1 MTSFQTQVN
10 TTQAPAV
17 EGDFASANPRNTILA
32 GEGALIAGTGV
43 IAGVSVPGAVV
54 GRFCWLTY
62 QSVDNDNA
70 PGTLNT
76 FGNGL
81 PAGLVSRRQVSLITQ
96 YLAESAFYV
105 NSGFQ
110 VTGFSDVD
118 LWVKNNGTTAALVGQ
133 KAYANFADGS
143 SSFGAAGLTAGN
155 VPGSASGSASSIAP
169 ATFSVTGSVT
179 GDVLT
184 AASGLTGN
192 IYPGA
197 TISGTG
203 ISTGSKIV
211 SQVLPLLA
219 GEALN
224 GLGRYTLS
232 IAEQSAASTA
242 VSGTYGVLTVG
253 GTVTGT
259 FGPGQTLT
267 GTGVTAGTTI
277 YQQLTG
283 TPGGAGTYVVDPTQ
297 TASSNAFAGAGSVET
312 KWKAASAGAVG
323 ELIKITPTI

>member
-1 MTSFQTQVN
+1 MSGFQTQVN
-10 TTQAPAV
+10 TIQSPAV
-17 EGDFASANPRNTILA
+17 EGDFASANPRHTVLA
-32 GEGALIAGTGV
+32 GEGALVAGAGV
-43 IAGVSVPGAVV
+43 IGGVAVAGAVV
-54 GRFCWLTY
+54 GRFAWLSY

-76 FGNGL
+76 FGAGQ
-81 PAGLVSRRQVSLITQ
+81 PAGLVSRHQVSLITQ
-96 YLAESAFYV
+96 YLAETSFYV

-110 VTGFSDVD
+110 ITAFNVVD
-118 LWVKNNGTTAALVGQ
+118 MWVKNNGATAALVGQ
-133 KAYANFADGS
+133 KAFAVFADGS
-143 SSFGAAGLTAGN
+143 ATFAAAGATPTG
-155 VPGSASGSASSIAP
+155 GSGSASSIAA
-169 ATFSVTGSVT
+169 ATFSVTGSVS

-203 ISTGSKIV
+203 ISSGSKIV
-211 SQVLPLLA
+211 SQVTPLLS

-232 IAEQSAASTA
+232 IPEQSAASTA

-253 GTVTGT
+253 GTVVAGFGAGQSISGT
-259 FGPGQTLT
+259 N
-267 GTGVTAGTTI
+267 VVAGTTV

-283 TPGGAGTYVVDPTQ
+283 TTGAAGTYVVDNNTVVSS
-297 TASSNAFAGAGSVET
+297 TAITSQASIET
-312 KWKAASAGAVG
+312 KWIARSAGAVG
-323 ELIKITPTI
+323 ELIKISPTA

>member
-1 MTSFQTQVN
+1 MPSFQTQVN

-17 EGDFASANPRNTILA
+17 EGDFASANPRNTVLA

-54 GRFCWLTY
+54 GRFAWLTY

-110 VTGFSDVD
+110 ITAFSDVD
-118 LWVKNNGTTAALVGQ
+118 MWVKNNGATAALVGQ
-133 KAYANFADGS
+133 KAFAIFADGS
-143 SSFGAAGLTAGN
+143 AAFAAAASTPGGAGATG
-155 VPGSASGSASSIAP
+155 SSIAA
-169 ATFSVTGSVT
+169 ATFSVTGSVN

-184 AASGLTGN
+184 AASGLTGS
-192 IYPGA
+192 IYPGS

-242 VSGTYGVLTVG
+242 VSGTYGVFTV
-253 GTVTGT
+253 GTVTSGA
-259 FGPGQTLT
+259 FGPGQTISGST
-267 GTGVTAGTTI
+267 TAAGTTI

-297 TASSNAFAGAGSVET
+297 TVASFTVLSQASIET

-323 ELIKITPTI
+323 ELIKVTPTV